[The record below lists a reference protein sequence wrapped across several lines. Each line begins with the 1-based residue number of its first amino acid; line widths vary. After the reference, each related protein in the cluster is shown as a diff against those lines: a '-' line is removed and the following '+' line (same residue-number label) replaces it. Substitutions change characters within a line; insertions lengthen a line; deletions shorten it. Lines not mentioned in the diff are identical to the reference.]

1 MVIKILKTNLSVLRR
16 KCLQLLDFIIPKKL
30 ELIVF
35 SSSHYID
42 NLKIYFEY
50 LNQIQSEFEPIW
62 LAKNKDIISNIQSI
76 NKNYKVYPILSLK
89 GYWTLLRA
97 KFVIMSHGNWDY
109 YSFLNPNSSKI
120 TINFWHGISMKSI
133 GLSTLNNT
141 LPKNYNFGWDH
152 MLASSLM
159 EKNLLVKSFNLKPE
173 NVPIIGIPRNEII
186 YRVKEDEQLK
196 NKVMNKIKQNL
207 KFNPKKIILYTPTYR
222 LNEKINVFPFDDY
235 DQIKLTQ
242 YFKDNNILCILR
254 FHPNEDIKD
263 NKKVLKILTHQNFI
277 LGDQISFPEITSLF
291 LISDLLITD
300 YSSTYFDFLFFER
313 PTLFFPYDFET
324 YSTSIGF
331 FWDYQHLVYG
341 NSVYLQS
348 DLLQR
353 LENDLIKDNFDRE
366 SLRLEFKNIHQYDPN
381 NVSKLITDFIRNK
394 L

>member
-1 MVIKILKTNLSVLRR
+1 MVIKLLKNNLSFLRR
-16 KCLQLLDFIIPKKL
+16 KCLQLLDLIIPKKS

-35 SSSHYID
+35 SSSHFTD
-42 NLKIYFEY
+42 NLKI
-50 LNQIQSEFEPIW
+50 
-62 LAKNKDIISNIQSI
+62 
-76 NKNYKVYPILSLK
+76 SLK

-97 KFVIMSHGNWDY
+97 KFVIMSHGHWDY

-120 TINFWHGISMKSI
+120 TINFWHAISMKSI

-152 MLASSLM
+152 MLASSLK

-196 NKVMNKIKQNL
+196 NKVMNKIKNNL

-235 DQIKLTQ
+235 DQIKLAQ

-263 NKKVLKILTHQNFI
+263 NKKVLKMLTHENFI
-277 LGDQISFPEITSLF
+277 LGDQISFPEIISLF

-324 YSTSIGF
+324 YSTSNGF
-331 FWDYQHLVYG
+331 FWDYQQLVYG

-366 SLRLEFKNIHQYDPN
+366 SLRLAFRNIHQYDPN